1 MKEKKQCLRHLIVTE
16 MPYELLK
23 LLIEEK
29 ALSAFV
35 RSLIKDTEVNSLVM
49 PNYNKT
55 RRIINLMTDFS
66 HNIIPKIIYL
76 AQNQKKGNDFWSNLF
91 NKSAV
96 NIKLKF
102 YVHSRSKFI
111 SYNL

>member
-1 MKEKKQCLRHLIVTE
+1 MKKEQSLQHLIVTE

-35 RSLIKDTEVNSLVM
+35 RNLIKDTEVNSLVM

-55 RRIINLMTDFS
+55 RRIINLMTDFP
-66 HNIIPKIIYL
+66 HIIILRSFYL
-76 AQNQKKGNDFWSNLF
+76 AQNQKKGNDFWLNLF
-91 NKSAV
+91 NKARL
-96 NIKLKF
+96 I
-102 YVHSRSKFI
+102 
-111 SYNL
+111 